1 MVAQYSD
8 EFGTEVIDEVK
19 ALEAEWMTQQE
30 ALDKEMISLVAS
42 DPEKASELATQES
55 MKRAE
60 ETFARLKEIEGSM
73 EERVAALPTDSETS
87 DTSAGSTNSYLL
99 LGLGVVAAL
108 GIAGLIYFQKKSK
121 AGS

>member
-1 MVAQYSD
+1 
-8 EFGTEVIDEVK
+8 
-19 ALEAEWMTQQE
+19 
-30 ALDKEMISLVAS
+30 
-42 DPEKASELATQES
+42 
-55 MKRAE
+55 
-60 ETFARLKEIEGSM
+60 M

>member
-1 MVAQYSD
+1 
-8 EFGTEVIDEVK
+8 
-19 ALEAEWMTQQE
+19 
-30 ALDKEMISLVAS
+30 MISLVAS

-60 ETFARLKEIEGSM
+60 ETFARLKEIESSM